1 MAHDSPPAGSYVD
14 TTDNEIGV
22 AGTADDGQKGVTRHL
37 DDAEGLAN
45 NNRPN
50 PRKEAPASVA
60 SLSPEERAAAERALV
75 RKIDLRLLPMMVIM
89 YIMNYLDREF
99 SFVIF
104 SLFLSLLCFFDL
116 LLGPLIN
123 VVGYGREQYCGC

>member
-1 MAHDSPPAGSYVD
+1 MADNSPPAGSYVD

-22 AGTADDGQKGVTRHL
+22 AGTTDDAPKGVTRHL

-60 SLSPEERAAAERALV
+60 HLSPEERAVAERALV

-99 SFVIF
+99 SF
-104 SLFLSLLCFFDL
+104 LTLTFFF
-116 LLGPLIN
+116 
-123 VVGYGREQYCGC
+123 